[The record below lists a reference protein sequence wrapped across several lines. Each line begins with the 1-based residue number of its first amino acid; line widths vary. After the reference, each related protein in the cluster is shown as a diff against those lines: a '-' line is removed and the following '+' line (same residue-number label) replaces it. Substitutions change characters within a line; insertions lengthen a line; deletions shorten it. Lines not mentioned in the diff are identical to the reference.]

1 MKKMKLN
8 FLYFF
13 LCTILTLLL
22 ISCSNERLQKIGVTK
37 KNNNQFSVSRKAP
50 LEMPPDM
57 YLRPPK
63 LKNETKKNNL
73 SLEDEELSIDDIL
86 NNKVS
91 KKDTV
96 DNDSTKTKSKE
107 KRILKKI
114 LNKKATVLKELVS
127 LNYVN

>member
-1 MKKMKLN
+1 MKLN

-22 ISCSNERLQKIGVTK
+22 ISCSNEHLQKIGVTK
-37 KNNNQFSVSRKAP
+37 KKKNQFSVSRKAP

-57 YLRPPK
+57 FLRPPK

-86 NNKVS
+86 NNKVN
-91 KKDTV
+91 KKDEV
-96 DNDSTKTKSKE
+96 GDDPKKIILKE

-114 LNKKATVLKELVS
+114 LNTKSTVL
-127 LNYVN
+127 N

>member
-1 MKKMKLN
+1 MKFN
-8 FLYFF
+8 YLYFL
-13 LCTILTLLL
+13 LCTILTLLF
-22 ISCSNERLQKIGVTK
+22 ISCSNESLRKVGIIK
-37 KNNNQFSVSRKAP
+37 KKNNQFSVSRKAP

-57 YLRPPK
+57 FLRPPK

-86 NNKVS
+86 NDKVS

-114 LNKKATVLKELVS
+114 LNKKATVLK
-127 LNYVN
+127 

>member
-22 ISCSNERLQKIGVTK
+22 ISCSNESLQKIGVTK
-37 KNNNQFSVSRKAP
+37 KKNNQFSVSRKAP

-57 YLRPPK
+57 FLRPPK

-86 NNKVS
+86 NNKVN

-114 LNKKATVLKELVS
+114 LNKKATVLK
-127 LNYVN
+127 

>member
-1 MKKMKLN
+1 MKLN

-13 LCTILTLLL
+13 LCTILTLFL
-22 ISCSNERLQKIGVTK
+22 ISCSNERLQKIGVTEK
-37 KNNNQFSVSRKAP
+37 QNNQYAISRKAP

-57 YLRPPK
+57 FLRPPK

-86 NNKVS
+86 NDKVS

-96 DNDSTKTKSKE
+96 NNDSTKTKSKE

-114 LNKKATVLKELVS
+114 LNKKPTVL
-127 LNYVN
+127 N